1 MLCTEYCM
9 YKNTLRT
16 LDMYLSSFDPET
28 PSTISCFNK
37 YHSNEIEVGEIL
49 GTVGCLYHWSYMP
62 HSFFSPTDTNTVEVG
77 MRSTHP
83 IEPLLLSMPV
93 ALDDHQVKRAGL
105 ARAIQARWTFNP
117 ILVRYAS

>member
-1 MLCTEYCM
+1 M
-9 YKNTLRT
+9 YEVLYSNTLRM
-16 LDMYLSSFDPET
+16 LDIYLSSFDPET

-37 YHSNEIEVGEIL
+37 YHSNEIEVGEPGDSWPSISL
-49 GTVGCLYHWSYMP
+49 VLYAT
-62 HSFFSPTDTNTVEVG
+62 FFFPLPTDTNTVEVE

-93 ALDDHQVKRAGL
+93 ALDDHQVKRTGL